1 MEEKNWLRRLISGEV
16 LCLVTEEKAVD
27 WLMTN
32 SGQEYADLGLGY
44 VGMQL
49 ASDEQQTYFYAA
61 YDNLDDNTDAKALKS
76 HLQYI
81 VNLMHPLLAFL
92 DFIAQANDDDQ
103 YADIEHIFRYSELIT
118 AIENSQPIEESL
130 RALSS
135 HSLFKTARSKS
146 SLGEKLSSV
155 LKTMEEEGFLLSDG
169 SGSHFTVTGKL
180 AYYIKLFEEIVQHQ
194 SPNLLE
200 QSDDSQQELVV

>member
-1 MEEKNWLRRLISGEV
+1 MEEKNWLRQLIRGEV
-16 LCLVTEEKAVD
+16 LCIVKDEKAVD
-27 WLMTN
+27 WLATQ
-32 SGQEYADLGLGY
+32 SGQDYAEDALGY

-61 YDNLDDNTDAKALKS
+61 YDNLDSKEDAKALKT

-103 YADIEHIFRYSELIT
+103 YADIEHIYRYSELII
-118 AIENSQPIEESL
+118 AIENSQIVEESL
-130 RALSS
+130 RTLTS
-135 HSLFKTARSKS
+135 HGLFKTARSKS
-146 SLGEKLSSV
+146 SLSEKLSAI
-155 LKTMEEEGFLLSDG
+155 LKIMEEEDFLLSDG
-169 SGSHFTVTGKL
+169 SGTHYTVTGKL

-194 SPNLLE
+194 APSLID
-200 QSDDSQQELVV
+200 QSSDSQKELVV

>member
-1 MEEKNWLRRLISGEV
+1 MEEKNWLRRLISGEI
-16 LCLVTEEKAVD
+16 LCIVTDKKAVD
-27 WLMTN
+27 WLVTN
-32 SGQEYADLGLGY
+32 SGQEYANLGLDY

-61 YDNLDDNTDAKALKS
+61 YNNLNDKADAKALKS

-103 YADIEHIFRYSELIT
+103 YADIEHIYRYSELIT
-118 AIENSQPIEESL
+118 AIENSQAIEESL

-135 HSLFKTARSKS
+135 HSLFRTARSKS

-169 SGSHFTVTGKL
+169 SGTHYTVTGKL

-194 SPNLLE
+194 EPSLME
-200 QSDDSQQELVV
+200 QSDDSQKELMI